1 MADNHSK
8 EVRSR
13 NMAAIRSTNTTPEM
27 KVRRYLFSR
36 GLRYRLNVKNLPGK
50 PDLVFP
56 KYKTVV
62 FVNGCF
68 WHKHDCGKFH
78 WPQSNEEYWRK
89 KIFRN
94 VERDRQ
100 NRLDLEAMGWKVIT
114 VWECELSRKNEKMTL
129 EKLYNDIAGQN
140 TQVCQAE

>member
-1 MADNHSK
+1 
-8 EVRSR
+8 
-13 NMAAIRSTNTTPEM
+13 MAAIRSTNTTPEM